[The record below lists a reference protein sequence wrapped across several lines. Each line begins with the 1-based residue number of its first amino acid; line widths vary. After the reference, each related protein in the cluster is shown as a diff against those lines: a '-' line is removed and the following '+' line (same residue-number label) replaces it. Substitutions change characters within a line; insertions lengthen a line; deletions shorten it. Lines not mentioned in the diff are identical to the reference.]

1 MSLPGNER
9 NFLCINKQRKS
20 NEAIYD
26 VRYSRISGGIRGS
39 SEKTDLSGENQL
51 ILLGDYIDYGP
62 DGRAVLEKVRALQE
76 KYSSEKV
83 IALMGNHEKALLDWL
98 EEYADV
104 NRHIGSVEQYRSREW
119 LTSDADGDY
128 ETLHS
133 FLKEEHF
140 QEFLEKKHTSQR
152 IPEMQKQYG

>member
-1 MSLPGNER
+1 M
-9 NFLCINKQRKS
+9 
-20 NEAIYD
+20 
-26 VRYSRISGGIRGS
+26 
-39 SEKTDLSGENQL
+39 
-51 ILLGDYIDYGP
+51 
-62 DGRAVLEKVRALQE
+62 LEKVRALQE
-76 KYSSEKV
+76 KYGSEKV

-119 LTSDADGDY
+119 LASDADGDY

-140 QEFLEKKHTSQR
+140 REFLEKKYSFPR
-152 IPEMQKQYG
+152 IPKMQKQYG